1 MSIRRSDSTD
11 RVTDMPKP
19 KLRVGRG
26 KDGELE
32 LTPDQKAEDVHPE
45 TIAAE
50 KPDVADDPRTPF
62 EKNVGG
68 NYYG

>member
-11 RVTDMPKP
+11 RITDMPKP
-19 KLRVGRG
+19 KLKVGRG

-32 LTPDQKAEDVHPE
+32 LTPDGKPEGAHPE

-50 KPDVADDPRTPF
+50 KPDVAEPPQHGPF
-62 EKNVGG
+62 RDIAGP
-68 NYYG
+68 YS